1 MHVMANVATAGTA
14 RGARTAARRRNLLSA
29 ITESGLFKFFILA
42 CIVIN
47 ALMLGY
53 DAHFGPNNQYAADI
67 AYWNQIF
74 LYIFTAELVLEF
86 LAQGPR
92 AYVRSGWNWFDV
104 FIVALSW
111 MASVPG
117 VTALRAF
124 RVIRVFRLVSNVP
137 QMQRVVE
144 ALMRAMPGIVATMS
158 ILAIV
163 YYIGAIMA
171 TTLFGQSFPQ
181 YFGDLGISSAT
192 LFQLTLFDDW
202 GAIVGEVAADLPWAW
217 AFFLIFTVLSAFA
230 VLNLFIG
237 VIVDAV
243 QEARAAELKQE
254 VKEIEREVSE
264 IEEEVEEIA
273 EAQEDS
279 VAVQKRILD
288 ELRAMRAEVN
298 TLRGGP
304 PPSG

>member
-1 MHVMANVATAGTA
+1 MGNGATVAAEA
-14 RGARTAARRRNLLSA
+14 RPKSARRARSRNMLA
-29 ITESGLFKFFILA
+29 VITDSTVFKFFILA

-53 DAHFGPNNQYAADI
+53 DAHFGPNNPYADQI
-67 AYWNQIF
+67 ELWNHIF

-92 AYVRSGWNWFDV
+92 AYIRSGWNWFDV

-111 MASVPG
+111 LGDVPG
-117 VTALRAF
+117 ITALRAF

-144 ALMRAMPGIVATMS
+144 ALMRAMPGIIATMS
-158 ILAIV
+158 ILGIV

-171 TTLFGQSFPQ
+171 TTLFRDDFPQ
-181 YFGDLGISSAT
+181 YFGDLAISGAT

-202 GAIVGEVAADLPWAW
+202 GAIVGEVGAQMPWAW
-217 AFFLIFTVLSAFA
+217 SFFLVFTVLSAFA

-243 QEARAAELKQE
+243 QEARAAELKE
-254 VKEIEREVSE
+254 GVKAIEREVSE
-264 IEEEVEEIA
+264 IEDDVEDLA
-273 EAQEDS
+273 EAQQDQR
-279 VAVQKRILD
+279 VTQRQILR
-288 ELRAMRAEVN
+288 ELRAVRAEMNAVRN
-298 TLRGGP
+298 P
-304 PPSG
+304 DPSQS